1 MNGLTSTRRL
11 LSFLRPFRRQVL
23 IALLLGC
30 TTIVANVG
38 LPTIAAYLIGAA
50 ALRPLLIT
58 LSIPIYLVQALGIGR
73 AFVRYGERLTAH
85 RATLSLLAELRVWL
99 FSRLEPLAPA
109 LLVGRRS
116 GDLLSRLIGD
126 LDDLQHIYL
135 RVWAPMVV
143 AAIMCTVSVI
153 IFAVYSVTLALAAA
167 LFLAAAGIAVP
178 LLARRQ
184 ARGLGARQVAI
195 RAELRTALVDGIQ
208 GMADLLALGQAD
220 AYRTRMS
227 EIEARSAEIERQ
239 AGRVTAGQAAL
250 NDLTVGLAVLTVL
263 VLAIPLVRDGQ
274 VHGVYLG
281 LLAVLMLGSFEAV
294 QPLGQAFAVLGRS
307 TAAAERLAGMASE
320 APTVTDP
327 AEPMPIPRAPTLAFE
342 AVSFAYEPGQEP
354 VLRDITFMLSP
365 GKRIAVVGPS
375 GAGKSTLVHLALRFW
390 DPSSGLVSLGGQD
403 VRHYALD
410 DLRSTIAVAGQDTTI
425 FTDTLR
431 GNLRV
436 ARSAAADA
444 ELLDALEQAQLG
456 EFTACLP
463 GGLDTWLGEQ
473 GARLS
478 GGERQR
484 LAIARALL
492 KEAPILILD
501 EPTANLDPLTEAAL
515 LDRIFTRAGGQAI
528 LLITHRLIAMERMDE
543 ILVLDQGRIVQR
555 GDHAALS
562 STPGCYRRLLDARHS
577 MLEVG

>member
-1 MNGLTSTRRL
+1 MNGALNSRRL
-11 LSFLRPFRRQVL
+11 SAFLRPFRRQVV
-23 IALLLGC
+23 IALILGC
-30 TTIVANVG
+30 ATIAANAG
-38 LPTIAAYLIGAA
+38 LLAIAAYLIGAA
-50 ALRPLLIT
+50 ALKPLLIT
-58 LSIPIYLVQALGIGR
+58 LSIPIYLVQALGVSR

-85 RATLSLLAELRVWL
+85 RVTLSLLAELRVWL
-99 FSRLEPLAPA
+99 FNRLEPLAPA

-116 GDLLSRLIGD
+116 GDLLSRLVGD
-126 LDDLQHIYL
+126 LDDVQHIYL
-135 RVWAPMVV
+135 RVWAPMVT
-143 AAIMCTVSVI
+143 AAIMCSVSVL
-153 IFAVYSVTLALAAA
+153 IFAVYSGALALAAA
-167 LFLAAAGIAVP
+167 LFLAVAGVAVP

-184 ARGLGARQVAI
+184 GRGLGARQVAA
-195 RAELRTALVDGIQ
+195 RAELRTELVDGIQ

-220 AYRTRMS
+220 AYRARMS
-227 EIEARSAEIERQ
+227 ALDARNARLDRGMS
-239 AGRVTAGQAAL
+239 RVTASQAAL
-250 NDLTVGLAVLTVL
+250 GDLTAGLAVWTIL
-263 VLAIPLVRDGQ
+263 VLAIPLTAGGHVS
-274 VHGVYLG
+274 GVYLG

-307 TAAAERLAGMASE
+307 TAAAERLFSMASE
-320 APTVTDP
+320 VPVVTDSAAP
-327 AEPMPIPRAPTLAFE
+327 LLIPRAPSLAFE
-342 AVSFAYEPGQEP
+342 AVSFAYEPGQEQA
-354 VLRDITFMLSP
+354 LRDVSFVLSP

-390 DPSSGLVSLGGQD
+390 DPTSGMVRLGGND
-403 VRHYALD
+403 LRRYALD
-410 DLRSTIAVAGQDTTI
+410 DLRSGIAAAGQDTTI

-436 ARSAAADA
+436 ARPGAADA
-444 ELLDALEQAQLG
+444 ELLDVLEQAQLG
-456 EFTACLP
+456 EFTARLP
-463 GGLDTWLGEQ
+463 DGLGTWLGEQ

-484 LAIARALL
+484 LAIARVLL

-501 EPTANLDPLTEAAL
+501 EPTANLDTLTEAAL
-515 LDRIFTRAGGQAI
+515 LDRIFERAGGQAI

-562 STPGCYRRLLDARHS
+562 AGPGCYRQLLDARQS

>member
-1 MNGLTSTRRL
+1 MNGLISTRRL
-11 LSFLRPFRRQVL
+11 LGFLRPFRRQVVF
-23 IALLLGC
+23 ALLLGC
-30 TTIVANVG
+30 AAIVANVG
-38 LPTIAAYLIGAA
+38 LPTIAAYLISAA
-50 ALRPLLIT
+50 ARRPLLIT
-58 LSIPIYLVQALGIGR
+58 LSIPIYLVQALGVGR
-73 AFVRYGERLTAH
+73 AFVRYGERLVSH
-85 RATLSLLAELRVWL
+85 RATLSLLAELRVWI

-116 GDLLSRLIGD
+116 GDLLSRLVGD

-135 RVWAPMVV
+135 RVWSPMVI
-143 AAIMCTVSVI
+143 AAIMGGVSVI

-167 LFLAAAGIAVP
+167 LFLAVAGVAVP

-184 ARGLGARQVAI
+184 ARGLGARQVAV
-195 RAELRTALVDGIQ
+195 RAELRTELVDGIQ

-227 EIEARSAEIERQ
+227 AIEARSATIERQ
-239 AGRVTAGQAAL
+239 AGRVTAWQAAL
-250 NDLTVGLAVLTVL
+250 NDLTVGLAVLTIL

-274 VHGVYLG
+274 VNGLYLG

-307 TAAAERLAGMASE
+307 TAAAERLFSIASE
-320 APTVTDP
+320 VPTVTDP
-327 AEPMPIPRAPTLAFE
+327 AEPMLIPRAPSLAFE
-342 AVSFAYEPGQEP
+342 AVSFAYEPSQEP
-354 VLRDITFMLSP
+354 VLRDITFTLIP

-390 DPSSGLVSLGGQD
+390 DPSSGLVSLGGHD
-403 VRHYALD
+403 VRRYGLD
-410 DLRSTIAVAGQDTTI
+410 DLRSSIAVAGQDTTI

-431 GNLRV
+431 GNLRI
-436 ARSAAADA
+436 ARSGASDS
-444 ELLDALEQAQLG
+444 ELLNVLEQAQLG
-456 EFTACLP
+456 EFTARLP
-463 GGLDTWLGEQ
+463 DGLGTWLGEQ

-501 EPTANLDPLTEAAL
+501 EPTANLDPLTETAL
-515 LDRIFTRAGGQAI
+515 LDRIFERAGGQAI
-528 LLITHRLIAMERMDE
+528 LLDYPSADRPGAD
-543 ILVLDQGRIVQR
+543 GRDPR
-555 GDHAALS
+555 PGPRTDRAA
-562 STPGCYRRLLDARHS
+562 RRPCRA
-577 MLEVG
+577 

>member
-1 MNGLTSTRRL
+1 MNGLTSTRKL
-11 LSFLRPFRRQVL
+11 LGFLRPYRRQ
-23 IALLLGC
+23 ALLALILGC
-30 TTIVANVG
+30 ATIVANVG
-38 LPTIAAYLIGAA
+38 LPTIAAYLISAA
-50 ALRPLLIT
+50 SLRPLLIT
-58 LSIPIYLVQALGIGR
+58 LSIPIYLVQALGVGR

-85 RATLSLLAELRVWL
+85 RATLSLLAELRLWL

-116 GDLLSRLIGD
+116 GDLLSRLVGD
-126 LDDLQHIYL
+126 LDDLQHLYL
-135 RVWAPMVV
+135 RVWAPMVT

-153 IFAVYSVTLALAAA
+153 IFAVYNVTLALAAA
-167 LFLAAAGIAVP
+167 LFLVAAGVAVP

-184 ARGLGARQVAI
+184 ARGIGTRQVAL
-195 RAELRTALVDGIQ
+195 RAELRTELVDGIQ
-208 GMADLLALGQAD
+208 GMADLLALGQAA
-220 AYRTRMS
+220 AYRARMS
-227 EIEARSAEIERQ
+227 ALEARSARVERQ
-239 AGRVTAGQAAL
+239 AGRVTAWQAAL
-250 NDLTVGLAVLTVL
+250 NDLTVGLAVLATL
-263 VLAIPLVRDGQ
+263 VLAIPLVADGR
-274 VHGVYLG
+274 VNGLYLG

-307 TAAAERLAGMASE
+307 TAAAERLFSIAGESPA
-320 APTVTDP
+320 VTDP
-327 AEPMPIPRAPTLAFE
+327 VEPLLIPKPPSLAFE
-342 AVSFAYEPGQEP
+342 AVSFAYEPGQAP
-354 VLRDITFMLSP
+354 VLRDITFTLAP

-390 DPSSGLVSLGGQD
+390 DPSSGLVSLDGQD
-403 VRHYALD
+403 VRRYALD
-410 DLRSTIAVAGQDTTI
+410 DLRSNISVAGQDTTI

-436 ARSAAADA
+436 ARSGAADS
-444 ELLDALEQAQLG
+444 ELLDVLEQAQLG
-456 EFTACLP
+456 EFTARLP
-463 GGLDTWLGEQ
+463 DGLGTWLGEQ

-515 LDRIFTRAGGQAI
+515 LDRIFARPAGQAI
-528 LLITHRLIAMERMDE
+528 LLITHRLSALERMDE
-543 ILVLDQGRIVQR
+543 ILVLEDGRIVQR

-562 STPGCYRRLLDARHS
+562 STSGCYRRLLDAQHS